1 MRIELKELL
10 HNLKDRDWDVN
21 PTYKIDENEAK
32 KLINALELEE
42 KEQTTY
48 DMEDEYDKF
57 RCSECEIEVNNWSAN
72 IDDYKFQ
79 YCPDCGRKIIEVKN
93 V

>member
-10 HNLKDRDWDVN
+10 HNLKDRDWEVN
-21 PTYKIDENEAK
+21 FTYKVDENEAK

-48 DMEDEYDKF
+48 DMESEYDKF
-57 RCSECEIEVNNWSAN
+57 RCNECGIEVNNWNAN

>member
-48 DMEDEYDKF
+48 DTEDEYDKF
-57 RCSECEIEVNNWSAN
+57 RCSECGIEVNNWSAN
-72 IDDYKFQ
+72 IEDYKFQ